1 MSAARVVLFAQ
12 VINTISFFVKW
23 EQKVFW
29 RSQLVLS
36 ACYLHDRQTAQ
47 ASVSVDTDHHPNT
60 SEAAEAE
67 VAISTSNQSDLLEGP
82 KKKVLGRGWPQKKGH
97 ILECIGTRAAP
108 KAGGLKKG
116 HILEGYLTAGVY
128 FGRSYDRW

>member
-82 KKKVLGRGWPQKKGH
+82 KKKVLGRGWPQKKVTFWKVSERGR
-97 ILECIGTRAAP
+97 LRKRVA
-108 KAGGLKKG
+108 LKKVTFWKV
-116 HILEGYLTAGVY
+116 I
-128 FGRSYDRW
+128 